1 MDPRKPKKAGTATES
16 DVATLEAR
24 YAALIAERNTAR
36 AQHDSAQKAATA
48 ALVEGTPDRAR
59 VVAEAGRVEHEL
71 RMLDGAVTEVERQ
84 LPRARWMTAAARATA
99 HFEAAAKRGAGLVQT
114 ILAAQAKAQQGS
126 AALVEAQDAEDEA
139 RRALAWEIEGVK
151 VLAAMFEMTK
161 PVLPSPPAAID
172 VIQAPLA
179 VAMRTSRG
187 SRSFDV
193 VTGAGA
199 TPEERRAA
207 ALNAVRSYVNKYAR
221 SLPRVVMQIIEAA
234 GGVPQVPET
243 ERARELRE
251 EREEQR
257 AHFAEELSHLPPAS
271 GTRHGL

>member
-1 MDPRKPKKAGTATES
+1 MDPRKAKTAGTATEP

-24 YAALIAERNTAR
+24 YAALIAERNAAR

-59 VVAEAGRVEHEL
+59 LVAEAGRVEQEL
-71 RMLDGAVTEVERQ
+71 RMFDGALTEIERQ
-84 LPRARWMTAAARATA
+84 LPRAKWMTAAARVTVY
-99 HFEAAAKRGAGLVQT
+99 FEAAAERGAGLVQT
-114 ILAAQAKAQQGS
+114 ILAAQARAQQGS
-126 AALVEAQDAEDEA
+126 AALAEAQDAEDEA

-151 VLAAMFEMTK
+151 VLAAMFEVPK

-179 VAMRTSRG
+179 AAMRTSRG
-187 SRSFDV
+187 SRPFDV

-199 TPEERRAA
+199 AAEERRAA
-207 ALNAVRSYVNKYAR
+207 ALSAVRSYVNKHAK
-221 SLPRVVMQIIEAA
+221 SLPPVVMQIIEAA

-243 ERARELRE
+243 ERARALRE

-271 GTRHGL
+271 GTRRGL